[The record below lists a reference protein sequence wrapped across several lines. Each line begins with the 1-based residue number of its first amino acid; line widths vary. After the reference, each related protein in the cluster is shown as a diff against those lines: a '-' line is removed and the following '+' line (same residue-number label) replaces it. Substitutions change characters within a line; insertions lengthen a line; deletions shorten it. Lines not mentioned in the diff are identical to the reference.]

1 LLKHSRHIILF
12 EDFVPFKG
20 GSPSAAYHQILDQKK
35 AIDLFVD
42 RCINTTTAK
51 ADSMKTVRDK
61 GNQFVKLYEAMAPF
75 RKQLMEKRLAR
86 VEHACKAYLPEVK
99 LLLL

>member
-1 LLKHSRHIILF
+1 LFPSRAAHRLLPIIRF
-12 EDFVPFKG
+12 WIK
-20 GSPSAAYHQILDQKK
+20 KK

-42 RCINTTTAK
+42 RCINTATAK